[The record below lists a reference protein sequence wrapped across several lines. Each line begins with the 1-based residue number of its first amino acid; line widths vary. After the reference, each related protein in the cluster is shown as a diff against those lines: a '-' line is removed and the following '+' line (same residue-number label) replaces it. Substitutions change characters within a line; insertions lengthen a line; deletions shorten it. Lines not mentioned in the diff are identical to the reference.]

1 MVQKEALIRYF
12 CIALP
17 GQKPQLGFEYVKAMD
32 DAGLDVRVMSIG
44 PAFLATKPWSD
55 VHHLFLTPLA
65 KRFINVVCAPAGY
78 MMGTTVKASDIA
90 PPKSVV
96 GGTEKTPA
104 PHAVVYRP
112 QTALSNLF
120 TVGVTNI
127 AITRSWPQPP
137 DTDELAVLG
146 RYDAVV
152 CPSDKD
158 RLVFEQLGIDARVID
173 PESDEIAHFLA
184 CFLSP

>member
-12 CIALP
+12 CIVLP
-17 GQKPQLGFEYVKAMD
+17 GSKPQLGFAYVKAMD

-55 VHHLFLTPLA
+55 VHRLFMTPLA
-65 KRFINVVCAPAGY
+65 KRFLNVVCAPASY
-78 MMGTTVKASDIA
+78 MMGTAVKASDMA

-96 GGTEKTPA
+96 GGTEKTSN
-104 PHAVVYRP
+104 PHEIVYRP

-127 AITRSWPQPP
+127 AITRAWPQAP
-137 DTDELAVLG
+137 DTDELAVLS
-146 RYDAVV
+146 RYDAVI
-152 CPSDKD
+152 CPSEKD
-158 RLVFEQLGIDARVID
+158 RLVFEQLGIEARVIE

-184 CFLSP
+184 CFLPP